1 MRKYHRE
8 LATIF
13 FGDEPPLPD
22 PLLVMILEFANLA
35 KVGHKIMTYTIFF
48 PSIKKNTKN
57 VEVDGPRYEN
67 VPKK

>member
-1 MRKYHRE
+1 MRKYHKE

-22 PLLVMILEFANLA
+22 PVLVMILEFANLA
-35 KVGHKIMTYTIFF
+35 RVGHKIMTYTIFF
-48 PSIKKNTKN
+48 PSNKKNRY
-57 VEVDGPRYEN
+57 VEVDDPRHEN